1 MTTGRRPPG
10 YMTEDLEMAKV
21 SGPPKYTS
29 RTDKAVDHIALADK
43 QGTVIGYIYAN
54 DEDDAAGWQGRPSA
68 GFAAQNLAG
77 PWLMKLRDAKKR
89 GLEPTAALD
98 ALMGASDANS
108 QVVPSSRQTS
118 PSLAAL
124 KELAG
129 DVPAR

>member
-77 PWLMKLRDAKKR
+77 PWLMKLRDAKK
-89 GLEPTAALD
+89 PWTALAMQVRSHSRHSLPLQLSHD
-98 ALMGASDANS
+98 LSDA
-108 QVVPSSRQTS
+108 V
-118 PSLAAL
+118 A
-124 KELAG
+124 
-129 DVPAR
+129 